1 MGGANA
7 DTGVLCV
14 QVQANQTDDDYSCI
28 ATTSFTGSVTNIVA
42 SGTGTVQVYADF
54 TGGSLSD
61 CTASIVSSSGI
72 PVWVWVLIGVV
83 VVVIIVAIIAAIG
96 GFLYMKKK
104 KSSYQLYE
112 DA

>member
-1 MGGANA
+1 M
-7 DTGVLCV
+7 
-14 QVQANQTDDDYSCI
+14 
-28 ATTSFTGSVTNIVA
+28 
-42 SGTGTVQVYADF
+42 
-54 TGGSLSD
+54 SD
-61 CTASIVSSSGI
+61 CSSSVVSSSGI

-83 VVVIIVAIIAAIG
+83 VVVIIVAIVAAVG